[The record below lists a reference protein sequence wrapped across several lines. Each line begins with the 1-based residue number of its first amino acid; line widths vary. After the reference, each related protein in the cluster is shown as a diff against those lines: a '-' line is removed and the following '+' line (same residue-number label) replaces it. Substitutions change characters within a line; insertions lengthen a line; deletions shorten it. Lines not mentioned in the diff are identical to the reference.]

1 MNETELP
8 EEPGEPEDTEESLWR
23 RYETMLRTRLT
34 AATGAAEARRESSRW
49 YDSLF
54 LVWER
59 NRILPASVLVG
70 ALASRIVIYLVPLF
84 ALIVFS
90 FGLYSDLAD
99 MSAGEAIRRAGM
111 VSIFATAADE
121 AHDLNDGIRWVAL
134 IGTTWAALYG
144 ANTLGRLVRR
154 STALIWGVPYQKAVR
169 PLLVPFAVVLLT
181 LVAWLITGLAT
192 AADEW
197 TIQTLVGAAAF
208 EVIAI
213 TIFWTL
219 VSRILPR
226 DPEATR
232 WGDVLPGA
240 IFVGCAV
247 VALRVALVIYFAPTV
262 DHLTARYGSI
272 ALGLILLTWSYWLGM
287 IMVGSA
293 EINAALFHSR
303 QRRQTS

>member
-1 MNETELP
+1 MSDTELP
-8 EEPGEPEDTEESLWR
+8 EEPETDSSRWK
-23 RYETMLRTRLT
+23 RYETTLRTRVA
-34 AATGAAEARRESSRW
+34 AATDAAEARRQDSRW

-90 FGLYSDLAD
+90 FGMYSDLAD
-99 MSAGEAIRRAGM
+99 VPTSEAIRQAGM
-111 VSIFATAADE
+111 LSIFATAADE
-121 AHDLNDGIRWVAL
+121 ATDLNEGIRWVAL
-134 IGTTWAALYG
+134 IATTYAALYG
-144 ANTLGRLVRR
+144 ANSLGRLVRR
-154 STALIWGVPYQKAVR
+154 STALIWGLPYQKPAR
-169 PLLVPFAVVLLT
+169 ALMVPVGVILLT
-181 LVAWLITGLAT
+181 LVGWIITGLAN

-197 TIQTLVGAAAF
+197 SIQTLVGAIAF
-208 EVIAI
+208 EVIAV

-226 DPEATR
+226 EPEATR
-232 WGDVLPGA
+232 WGDLLPGA
-240 IFVGCAV
+240 IFVGLAV
-247 VALRVALVIYFAPTV
+247 VALRVSLVIYFAPAV

-272 ALGLILLTWSYWLGM
+272 ALGLILLTWAYWLGM

-293 EINAALFHSR
+293 EINAALFRSRKSR
-303 QRRQTS
+303 QES